1 MIVSTKITG
10 DYTPVPNALLNSPF
24 LDPIAKI
31 IYMLL
36 RSKGKRWVV
45 INSYL
50 AKALDISINTLKRYI
65 QQLIDYGWVS
75 RKQRRNPNNGQLLG
89 GYDYVLHNSPQ
100 KNNVVSS
107 VDNLENNLQSQ
118 QEPVHFY
125 GAVQPDRQNLTPNIK
140 QNKNNIEKITNINQ
154 PQTTVDNYSELE
166 INAAKQYTASQ
177 PNVKNTVA
185 YTRSV
190 LKNNWH
196 LPILNELLNSQRKQK
211 YKIFDTKKGDE
222 AYLSL
227 VKQIKKSALTNELI
241 AQQILTPA
249 RVIVGNPRKCL
260 APNYLG
266 FLYWLYLNYPDIC
279 KFNTDEP
286 EYLYIQ
292 FFGLLNPDKVHPN
305 E

>member
-10 DYTPVPNALLNSPF
+10 DYTPVPNALLNSSF

-31 IYMLL
+31 IYMFL
-36 RSKGKRWVV
+36 RSKGKRWIV

-50 AKALDISINTLKRYI
+50 AKALGISINTLKRYI

-100 KNNVVSS
+100 KNKVVSS
-107 VDNLENNLQSQ
+107 VDNFENDPESYEKSVN
-118 QEPVHFY
+118 FCN
-125 GAVQPDRQNLTPNIK
+125 AVQPDRQNLTPNIK

-177 PNVKNTVA
+177 ANVKNTDA
-185 YTRSV
+185 YMRSV

-222 AYLSL
+222 AYCGL
-227 VKQIKKSALTNELI
+227 VKQIKKSALINELI

>member
-10 DYTPVPNALLNSPF
+10 DYTPVPNALLNSSF

-31 IYMLL
+31 IYMFL

-45 INSYL
+45 VNSYL

-65 QQLIDYGWVS
+65 QQLIDYGWIS

-107 VDNLENNLQSQ
+107 VDNLEDNSQSQ
-118 QEPVHFY
+118 QEPVNFY
-125 GAVQPDRQNLTPNIK
+125 ESVQPDRQNLTPNIK
-140 QNKNNIEKITNINQ
+140 QNKNNIEKTTNINQ

-166 INAAKQYTASQ
+166 IKAAKQYTAAQ
-177 PNVKNTVA
+177 PNVKNTDA

-227 VKQIKKSALTNELI
+227 VKQIRKSPLTNELI

-249 RVIVGNPRKCL
+249 RVIIGNPRKCL

-292 FFGLLNPDKVHPN
+292 FFDLLNPDKVHPN